1 MPSPPSSPLPLP
13 SLSPPVER
21 LKASLPSQALPW
33 PCGPLTCTGQCQLCG
48 INLKSGALVQP
59 RKAHRHRPDFATS
72 LSHGYVRLPNAF
84 DRTHMHRAV
93 WELANNRAVPPRHD
107 IHHIDGVKTH
117 NCPHNLQALPH
128 SLHAQTER
136 HIIPLVSFC
145 LHCGKPFRTKNNL
158 TYGPQVFCSNACQN
172 RSRYAH
178 SPPPVSL
185 PLHWFAL
192 PTPAATFN
200 PHPPAT
206 GRGPRRGKRG
216 GCWLGRSC
224 LWGGWSELRP
234 GCGG

>member
-48 INLKSGALVQP
+48 INLKSAAQAHP
-59 RKAHRHRPDFATS
+59 RKYRQLRPGFANTNGG
-72 LSHGYVRLPNAF
+72 GYVRLHMTF
-84 DRTHMHRAV
+84 DRISMHRAV
-93 WELANNRAVPPRHD
+93 WELANNMAVPPHHD

-128 SLHAQTER
+128 SLHAHTER
-136 HIIPLVSFC
+136 LIIPLVSFC
-145 LHCGKPFRTKNNL
+145 LHCGKPFRTRKHL
-158 TYGPQVFCSNACQN
+158 KSAPPQAFCSNTCRA

-192 PTPAATFN
+192 PSPADTFN
-200 PHPPAT
+200 PLPPYLT
-206 GRGPRRGKRG
+206 
-216 GCWLGRSC
+216 RSYAQ
-224 LWGGWSELRP
+224 P
-234 GCGG
+234 TFQF